1 MIMDTSDRGL
11 LDIERF
17 DREPGRPV
25 FHGLIGDL
33 DPAQLRGLSTEEKIP
48 HVLAIIG
55 ADTMSTRMRASLLEI
70 DQTIS
75 TWPQLA
81 SSVAMGGAVAADV
94 ARRILLGLHTE
105 SGRFFVDVEETVR
118 DSPREPTTPPEGGEP
133 ATPPV
138 SMSVTTPPSGGAD
151 VPVDRIRHLVT
162 MASLAP
168 SGGNAQ
174 PWRWLWQ
181 ERALHLSLDARHS
194 RALLDFQSLA
204 SVASLGAAAENL
216 VLAAHADGLGVH
228 VASFPVAAQPPLV
241 AAFTFCANGA
251 PNDESHAADA
261 LSEWIEARASNR
273 RTAARTVLGTEVFE
287 ALAGV
292 VTDTGADVRWLK
304 TDAQL
309 DEIGRLLGA
318 GDRLI
323 FLDRR
328 LHQELMSEVVFGP
341 RTIAS
346 AAFRLRHSSCRRP
359 TAPGSRCRDRGR
371 RWRLSRSGVAAPIW
385 RRCRKNRLP
394 LRRPSA
400 CSPWTIPRRL
410 IILREAAR
418 SSACGWLRRGSVWGC
433 SR

>member
-1 MIMDTSDRGL
+1 MDTSDRGL
-11 LDIERF
+11 LDIQRF
-17 DREPGRPV
+17 DREPAGRVSRTHRRPRS
-25 FHGLIGDL
+25 G
-33 DPAQLRGLSTEEKIP
+33 AAAGLSTEEKIP
-48 HVLAIIG
+48 HVLANRRPTPCPL
-55 ADTMSTRMRASLLEI
+55 ACAPRCSRSN
-70 DQTIS
+70 QTIS

-216 VLAAHADGLGVH
+216 VLRPCRRSGRARREFSRCGAAATRRGVH
-228 VASFPVAAQPPLV
+228 VLRERRAERRIARRGCSVGMDR
-241 AAFTFCANGA
+241 GA
-251 PNDESHAADA
+251 RE
-261 LSEWIEARASNR
+261 
-273 RTAARTVLGTEVFE
+273 
-287 ALAGV
+287 
-292 VTDTGADVRWLK
+292 
-304 TDAQL
+304 Q
-309 DEIGRLLGA
+309 
-318 GDRLI
+318 
-323 FLDRR
+323 
-328 LHQELMSEVVFGP
+328 
-341 RTIAS
+341 
-346 AAFRLRHSSCRRP
+346 SSCR
-359 TAPGSRCRDRGR
+359 
-371 RWRLSRSGVAAPIW
+371 L
-385 RRCRKNRLP
+385 
-394 LRRPSA
+394 
-400 CSPWTIPRRL
+400 
-410 IILREAAR
+410 AR
-418 SSACGWLRRGSVWGC
+418 SSEPRC
-433 SR
+433 SKRSPASSRIPAPTCVG